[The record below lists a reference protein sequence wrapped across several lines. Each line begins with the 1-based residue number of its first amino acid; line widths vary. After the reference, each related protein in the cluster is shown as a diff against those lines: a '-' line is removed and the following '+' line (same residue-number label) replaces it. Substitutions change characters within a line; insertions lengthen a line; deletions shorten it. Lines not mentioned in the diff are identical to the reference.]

1 MPGQIIKR
9 GNGTW
14 LVRVFL
20 GRDRETGKREYHNKT
35 IHGNK
40 KDAGEALTD
49 LLKDKSAGRLTIGA
63 QSHVIGD
70 LLDDVV
76 RDYRINGQ
84 DVTWAGLVIDH
95 LRPTFGRMPRSAIRP
110 RHVDAYIEQRRRAGR
125 ANATINHELSMLRRA
140 FNLAREK
147 GTITAAPF
155 LIPKLEE
162 NNVRKGFFEY
172 SEYSALRGSLP
183 AELRPVLTFA
193 YYTGCRK
200 GEILGLQWSQVDLIR
215 RIVRLEAGETK
226 NSEPRILP
234 LMVDELYET
243 LAMLRAERDRKFPEC
258 PWVFARRGRR
268 ILHFRKAWD
277 TACEAV
283 GLWDAARKRPARI
296 FHDLRRTG
304 VRNLIRAG
312 VPEKVAMLISGHK
325 TRSVFERYNIVDE
338 RDVIEAMGK
347 LNAYSQDRQRA
358 EKKAQRKAKTA
369 AAGNWHTIGTQ
380 TSKRPN

>member
-9 GNGTW
+9 GDGTW

-40 KDAGEALTD
+40 KDAGDALTD

-84 DVTWAGLVIDH
+84 DVTWAELVIEH
-95 LRPTFGRMPRSAIRP
+95 LRPTFGKMPRSVIRP
-110 RHVDAYIEQRRRAGR
+110 RHVDAYIEQRRGAGR

-140 FNLAREK
+140 FNLARET

-155 LIPKLEE
+155 LIRKLEE
-162 NNVRKGFFEY
+162 NNVRKGFFEHA
-172 SEYSALRGSLP
+172 EYTALRATLP
-183 AELRPVLTFA
+183 EEIRPILTFA

-200 GEILGLQWSQVDLIR
+200 GEIVNLQWSQVDLIQ
-215 RIVRLEAGETK
+215 RIVRLEPGETK
-226 NSEPRILP
+226 NKLPRILP
-234 LMVDELYET
+234 LRVEELYQT
-243 LAMLRAERDRKFPEC
+243 FAMLREERDRDFPEC
-258 PWVFARRGRR
+258 PWVFSRRGQR
-268 ILHFRKAWD
+268 IRDFRKAWD
-277 TACEAV
+277 IACEAA
-283 GLWDAARKRPARI
+283 GMWDAQRKRPTRI
-296 FHDLRRTG
+296 FHDTRRSG

-347 LNAYSQDRQRA
+347 LDTYTRERAAA
-358 EKKAQRKAKTA
+358 EKRAHKKAARKS
-369 AAGNWHTIGTQ
+369 WHTIGTQ
-380 TSKRPN
+380 ASKRPN